1 MRSKRVKLGRKITTN
16 ELLLGNS
23 PCRIWSREE
32 VQEKNNQLKIQFLKD
47 KLMKMNAAKNDDYLS
62 IPTLDAA

>member
-1 MRSKRVKLGRKITTN
+1 MRSKRVKLGRKITTS

-23 PCRIWSREE
+23 PCRVYTPEE
-32 VQEKNNQLKIQFLKD
+32 IQEKNNQLKIQFLKD